1 MTILSLISVYPSFSY
16 TPLASTGLHVNPT
29 SVPVGGVVVLSGTGF
44 SDVNGSQCWHDLS
57 APFLY
62 TGGAC
67 VVSQGTLSGYIE
79 IAPTAAPGDY
89 SITLQQQSASIT
101 IYFATTTYA
110 TTAGTSYITTATSAY
125 YTTTATSPYYTT
137 TAISPLYTTTAT
149 TPLYTT
155 TATTPLYTT
164 TATVPAT
171 TSVSVPSITARA
183 PPDPPGNPYVLA
195 GVTGAN
201 AIVNVNG
208 TNFAGTYCFLEVGL
222 AGSSSSC
229 SILSGVLQ
237 GSFTVYPSA
246 PANLYIL
253 VARGF
258 GSAGEQRASCPFLI
272 LPSTTVTSTVYSP
285 TVTSTSTSISKTTRS
300 TTTTETSTS
309 YIATTTGGT
318 YTSYLYTWTY
328 PGYTTLTT
336 PTATVTVYGV
346 SVQTIYTGVMTETQ
360 QYTVTVS
367 QQNVATVG
375 GGTTTLWSTQ
385 TLPTTA
391 MLTVIN
397 GTTSVFVTESNYVEP
412 SITVQTV
419 TQTVNP
425 PTTQQSTPEIP
436 LWLIIAIILTAV
448 GGGAVGLFFVL
459 RRGGV
464 LSRLRP
470 KREEEEPEPAPEPKL
485 DTDMKPPEGETETV
499 AQPAPTQVSPS
510 GKVMCGGC
518 GAENIDLATTCE
530 LCGLPLV
537 PRTTAESED
546 AMGKVGTGEGGA
558 WHT

>member
-1 MTILSLISVYPSFSY
+1 MRASSVLVSTLLLTVIVLVATLNSVESAPLSCAWSWESFDSDSGLWSRVGGGGSYTIVDGTFQTVNDVSVLHASTWSECLFTFRVSMTGTPEAFGLATASFSDY
-16 TPLASTGLHVNPT
+16 LVFINRASGLTTETSKAGVLETKPVGASPVGYHTFSIKWNPT
-29 SVPVGGVVVLSGTGF
+29 YTNFYVDDVLVSVHTQVSESAANGGLRFYLGSDVGGEVPNSPQLTV
-44 SDVNGSQCWHDLS
+44 D
-57 APFLY
+57 FLAV
-62 TGGAC
+62 GG
-67 VVSQGTLSGYIE
+67 
-79 IAPTAAPGDY
+79 
-89 SITLQQQSASIT
+89 ITVTS
-101 IYFATTTYA
+101 TT
-110 TTAGTSYITTATSAY
+110 S
-125 YTTTATSPYYTT
+125 
-137 TAISPLYTTTAT
+137 
-149 TPLYTT
+149 
-155 TATTPLYTT
+155 
-164 TATVPAT
+164 
-171 TSVSVPSITARA
+171 TSVSTSTTT
-183 PPDPPGNPYVLA
+183 
-195 GVTGAN
+195 TG
-201 AIVNVNG
+201 
-208 TNFAGTYCFLEVGL
+208 TTTT
-222 AGSSSSC
+222 STSTS
-229 SILSGVLQ
+229 
-237 GSFTVYPSA
+237 TDM
-246 PANLYIL
+246 
-253 VARGF
+253 
-258 GSAGEQRASCPFLI
+258 
-272 LPSTTVTSTVYSP
+272 TTVTSPTTDYSVVTTIYVP
-285 TVTSTSTSISKTTRS
+285 THTTGTTTTTTSTILIPSSVTWAGTVTSTSTVISTKIVPATV
-300 TTTTETSTS
+300 TSTVATVPGTS
-309 YIATTTGGT
+309 TVYTATTTGGY

-328 PGYTTLTT
+328 PGYTTVTI

-470 KREEEEPEPAPEPKL
+470 KREEEEPEPAPKPKL

-518 GAENIDLATTCE
+518 GAENIGLATTCE